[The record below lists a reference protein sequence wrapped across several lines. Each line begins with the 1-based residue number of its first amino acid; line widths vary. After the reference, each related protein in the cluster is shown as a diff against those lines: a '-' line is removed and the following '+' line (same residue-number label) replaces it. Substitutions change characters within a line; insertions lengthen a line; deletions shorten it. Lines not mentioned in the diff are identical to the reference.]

1 MAGESPR
8 IIFYPSQ
15 EPLPT
20 PSPFTFSVAGSTT
33 LSLSSQPAFRYANL
47 FLRFAGLLF
56 FFHLCNVLYCFI
68 VSILASIYSAYQL
81 FKGVCDIAY
90 RARFVSD
97 NISDYSSFILDQLV
111 AYLLISS
118 SSILVLIIHR
128 IIPTTSVWKSE
139 VVSASMS
146 CITFVII
153 AISTLQSGYK
163 LCKRL
168 IW

>member
-1 MAGESPR
+1 M
-8 IIFYPSQ
+8 
-15 EPLPT
+15 
-20 PSPFTFSVAGSTT
+20 TT
-33 LSLSSQPAFRYANL
+33 CEEYQPASF
-47 FLRFAGLLF
+47 GP
-56 FFHLCNVLYCFI
+56 YCFI
-68 VSILASIYSAYQL
+68 VSILASIHSAYQL

-90 RARFVSD
+90 
-97 NISDYSSFILDQLV
+97 IYSTFYLRQDIRLLQLHSRSGEGNSNFLQLV

-118 SSILVLIIHR
+118 SSILILTIHR
-128 IIPTTSVWKSE
+128 IMPTTPVWKYA
-139 VVSASMS
+139 VVSTSMP